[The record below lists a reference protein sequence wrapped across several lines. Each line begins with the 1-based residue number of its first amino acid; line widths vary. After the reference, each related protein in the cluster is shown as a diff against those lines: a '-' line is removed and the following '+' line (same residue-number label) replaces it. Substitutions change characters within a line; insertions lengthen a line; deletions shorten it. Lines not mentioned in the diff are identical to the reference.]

1 MKHFLTF
8 LAAVVFTVTTYAQ
21 IGINNENPH
30 ESAALDITSTT
41 KGLLIPRMTAL
52 QRADISDPALGLM
65 VFCTNCASGEGE
77 LQVNYASG
85 WKNAA
90 GGDITDP
97 PQIGDYRDGGIV
109 FYIASPPPIDFDG
122 DGDLNTG
129 LVCAIQ
135 DQSSSIKWIQGGN
148 ANNYKWRYISFY
160 WTRAN
165 KYNCDDGSSW
175 LYRRCC

>member
-1 MKHFLTF
+1 MKQNLTL
-8 LAAVVFTVTTYAQ
+8 LAAVLITATTFAQ
-21 IGINNENPH
+21 VGINNENPD

-109 FYIASPPPIDFDG
+109 FYIASPPP
-122 DGDLNTG
+122 
-129 LVCAIQ
+129 
-135 DQSSSIKWIQGGN
+135 
-148 ANNYKWRYISFY
+148 
-160 WTRAN
+160 
-165 KYNCDDGSSW
+165 
-175 LYRRCC
+175 